1 MDFFS
6 FMQHRLG
13 SPIDVAPRHGPTAWL
28 CCAVAIALF
37 WTAAPAY
44 SEPKPIHCTLEQCY
58 AAALQRSPLLAA
70 ARLNIDQ
77 YDSKLREAQ
86 TAWYPKLDISNFSTA
101 LPTLKPGRDGS
112 DTWADYD
119 FQNLGPL
126 MVSSVSVVQPLY
138 TFGKISTLKALARQ
152 GVDIARTTV
161 RVAEDEM
168 RYQLSRAWWG
178 LVLVESLA
186 DLTTDGLK
194 LLKEQRERLEA
205 ARDDGD
211 ASFNQADLLKLNV
224 YSAEIEEKIKQ
235 FDRNRAQAA
244 DGIRLA
250 LAHESDVP
258 VQAAGELTALTVPDV
273 PSAAYEALAL
283 ANSPRLLAQR
293 DGVQARLIQVD
304 LAKNQLWPELIFVAR
319 LAYTYAPTRDST
331 GDSLATNPTNSATSG
346 VGVAVRWSLDVF
358 RLLEKVDQAKLDA
371 RQAVLQTQGEAMKLR
386 NDVRQLYR
394 ELVDARALI
403 DIQQRALKA
412 ARGWLLAENQAYEDG
427 FQEFPEVLRATETFY
442 RKRMAHAEAIYTY
455 NVAVAALS
463 RAVGM
468 DLTSLQASL
477 QLGTA
482 KSKGSAAP

>member
-1 MDFFS
+1 MAPCPAPG
-6 FMQHRLG
+6 QTRLRRQLWRL
-13 SPIDVAPRHGPTAWL
+13 SAAL
-28 CCAVAIALF
+28 CLISL
-37 WTAAPAY
+37 PAQAD
-44 SEPKPIHCTLEQCY
+44 PKPIRCTLEQCY
-58 AAALQRSPLLAA
+58 TAAVQRSPLMQA

-86 TAWYPKLDISNFSTA
+86 TAWYPKLDVSNFSTA

-112 DTWADYD
+112 DILADYD

-138 TFGKISTLKALARQ
+138 TFGKISALKALARQ

-178 LVLVESLA
+178 LVLVESLR

-194 LLKEQRERLEA
+194 LLKEQRDRLES

-224 YSAEIEEKIKQ
+224 YAAEIEEKVRQ
-235 FDRNRAQAA
+235 FDRNRAQAE

-250 LAHESDVP
+250 MASEPDVP
-258 VQAAGELTALTVPDV
+258 VQAAGELTAVMVPEV

-283 ANSPRLLAQR
+283 TNAPRLLAQR

-304 LAKNQLWPELIFVAR
+304 LAKNQLWPELVFVAR

-331 GDSLATNPTNSATSG
+331 TDSLATNPTNSATSG

-358 RLLEKVDQAKLDA
+358 RQLEKIDQAKLDA

-394 ELVDARALI
+394 EMVDAKALI
-403 DIQQRALKA
+403 DIQGRALKA

-442 RKRMAHAEAIYTY
+442 RKRMAHAEAIY
-455 NVAVAALS
+455 NHNLAVAALS

-468 DLTSLQASL
+468 DLTSLEASRRFSSAPAT
-477 QLGTA
+477 GAA
-482 KSKGSAAP
+482 KP